1 MPSYEAHKAATRSDA
16 PWRGLLDPILVSRLQ
31 GIDLRARLVVEGFLA
46 GLHRSPY
53 RGFSVEFAEHRAY
66 MPGDPLRHVDWK
78 VFARSERL
86 FVKEFEE
93 ETNLRCYL
101 VVDRSLSMGYGPDG
115 VTKLEYGVTLAA
127 ALAYLMVSQRDSV
140 GLQVFSDDTDEFLP
154 ARSLFS
160 HLGNIYDILERVTPE
175 GGTGLGAT
183 FADLAHRTRRR
194 GLVILISDLVA
205 PVEELSLGL
214 GHFRHKKHELIVL
227 HLVHPWEEN
236 LPYRGTVAL
245 RDPESG
251 RRAIVHPAV
260 AVPAYRRRLERYLR
274 ERRLAC
280 LSKGADYAL
289 INTST
294 PYDKALL
301 GYLTRRSRAT

>member
-1 MPSYEAHKAATRSDA
+1 MITERADETGARPDA
-16 PWRGLLDPILVSRLQ
+16 PWRGLLDPVTVSRLQ

-78 VFARSERL
+78 VFARSEKL

-93 ETNLRCYL
+93 ETNLRCNL
-101 VVDRSLSMGYGPDG
+101 VVDRSLSMGFGPDG

-140 GLQVFSDDTDEFLP
+140 GVQVFSDTTDEFLP

-160 HLGNIYDILERVTPE
+160 HLGNVYDTLERATPG
-175 GGTGLGAT
+175 GGTGLGAA
-183 FADLAHRTRRR
+183 FADLAHRTKRR
-194 GLVILISDLVA
+194 GLVILISDLIA

-227 HLVHPWEEN
+227 HLIHPWEAA
-236 LPYRGTVAL
+236 LPYSGTVSL
-245 RDPESG
+245 RDPEDG
-251 RRAIVHPAV
+251 RRAIVQPA
-260 AVPAYRRRLERYLR
+260 AVRPVYRRRLQGFLR

-294 PYDKALL
+294 PYDQALL
-301 GYLTRRSRAT
+301 SYLTRRSRAK